1 MKIQELIKDLEAM
14 QAEGMTEVLILTYD
28 SQRLFPST
36 QRLDHVNL
44 IRPEKAV
51 LLVTEAAASANV

>member
-1 MKIQELIKDLEAM
+1 MKIAELIKDLEAM
-14 QAEGMTEVLILTYD
+14 QDEGMEEVQVLTYD
-28 SQRLFPST
+28 SQWLFPHSV
-36 QRLDHVNL
+36 QLDHVNL